1 MTFLGRRAVSL
12 ILYCPCSSS
21 ILSKNIKNA
30 FGNLSVKEQQPFCII
45 RNLSKGETL
54 TSPRKVFNS
63 PRKDFNSPRKVV
75 NSSKS
80 VNKHGLSVEK
90 HLTNIGANVE
100 KIQKEIKL
108 PSTDLQEKVESSAEI
123 LGELCGLDVTAVGHM
138 VSKRPRILLL
148 NERQI
153 VHCVE
158 TLRNVGLE
166 DQNIAT
172 MLKKSPG
179 ILTSRIEYSLEEKLE
194 VLYNLKVHPPYSVKD
209 VLKIVTKCPSLVS
222 TCTPASVEDK
232 ANFLLNDIGFYRHQL
247 HKIIIKQPSILTF
260 SKENIKSKFDYCY
273 REMGVS
279 MPEIA
284 QCPRLWQCSLRRLEE
299 RHKYL
304 RHLNI
309 VTNRVDGY
317 QLERIV
323 TLSDHHF
330 AETIALTSLTEF
342 QAFLMEQ

>member
-30 FGNLSVKEQQPFCII
+30 FGNLSVKEQKPFCII

-179 ILTSRIEYSLEEKLE
+179 ILTSRIEYSLEEKARDDC
-194 VLYNLKVHPPYSVKD
+194 VH
-209 VLKIVTKCPSLVS
+209 
-222 TCTPASVEDK
+222 
-232 ANFLLNDIGFYRHQL
+232 
-247 HKIIIKQPSILTF
+247 
-260 SKENIKSKFDYCY
+260 
-273 REMGVS
+273 
-279 MPEIA
+279 
-284 QCPRLWQCSLRRLEE
+284 
-299 RHKYL
+299 
-304 RHLNI
+304 
-309 VTNRVDGY
+309 
-317 QLERIV
+317 
-323 TLSDHHF
+323 
-330 AETIALTSLTEF
+330 
-342 QAFLMEQ
+342 

>member
-30 FGNLSVKEQQPFCII
+30 FGNLSVKEQKTFCII
-45 RNLSKGETL
+45 RNLSKACKGETL
-54 TSPRKVFNS
+54 TSPRKV
-63 PRKDFNSPRKVV
+63 FNSPRKVV

-108 PSTDLQEKVESSAEI
+108 PVTDLQEKVESSAEI

-179 ILTSRIEYSLEEKLE
+179 ILTSRIEYSLEEKARDDC
-194 VLYNLKVHPPYSVKD
+194 VH
-209 VLKIVTKCPSLVS
+209 
-222 TCTPASVEDK
+222 
-232 ANFLLNDIGFYRHQL
+232 
-247 HKIIIKQPSILTF
+247 
-260 SKENIKSKFDYCY
+260 
-273 REMGVS
+273 
-279 MPEIA
+279 
-284 QCPRLWQCSLRRLEE
+284 
-299 RHKYL
+299 
-304 RHLNI
+304 
-309 VTNRVDGY
+309 
-317 QLERIV
+317 
-323 TLSDHHF
+323 
-330 AETIALTSLTEF
+330 
-342 QAFLMEQ
+342 